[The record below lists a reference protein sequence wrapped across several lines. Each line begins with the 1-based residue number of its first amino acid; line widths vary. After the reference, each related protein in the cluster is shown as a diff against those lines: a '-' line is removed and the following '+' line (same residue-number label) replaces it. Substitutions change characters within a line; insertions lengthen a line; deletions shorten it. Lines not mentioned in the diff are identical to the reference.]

1 MTYRKGDIIRA
12 RGARQIVE
20 IVVTEAD
27 LMPDGDEGLLVVVVH
42 QLEESERHVTGSTL
56 YLTVDEIEDER
67 RAA

>member
-12 RGARQIVE
+12 RGARQVVE

-27 LMPDGDEGLLVVVVH
+27 LMPDGDEEVLVVVVH
-42 QLEESERHVTGSTL
+42 QLEDSERHVAGSTL
-56 YLTVDEIEDER
+56 YLTEDEIEQER

>member
-12 RGARQIVE
+12 RGARQVVE

-27 LMPDGDEGLLVVVVH
+27 LMPDGDKEVLVVVVH
-42 QLEESERHVTGSTL
+42 QLEDSERHVTGSTL
-56 YLTVDEIEDER
+56 YLTEDEIEQER